1 MYKSIKMRKILSIQS
16 GTSDTMLLVLRIG
29 VAMLMLTHGVPKMMM
44 LLSGGPI
51 QFPPVLGLSSETSLM
66 LAVGAEVFCSLL
78 ILTGTATRLAVIPL
92 MITMLVAVV
101 MIHGADPFTTK
112 EPALIYLLVYTTLM
126 IGGSGKYSVDYA
138 LLRKTTKKQSWLEL
152 SA

>member
-1 MYKSIKMRKILSIQS
+1 MRKILSIQL
-16 GTSDTMLLVLRIG
+16 GTSDAMLLVLRIG

-44 LLSGGPI
+44 LLSGGPN

-78 ILTGTATRLAVIPL
+78 ILTGTATRLAVVPL
-92 MITMLVAVV
+92 MITMLVAIL
-101 MIHGADPFTTK
+101 MIHGADPFTKK

-138 LLRKTTKKQSWLEL
+138 LLRKTTKKQSWLEV